1 VTALATLRRVMD
13 SLLPW
18 PSRSQRRAAV
28 DRARGE
34 KEQSLR
40 SAAHAAAVRDD
51 ITSLAERNHF
61 AAAIAEQITRRHAQ
75 GNGGA
80 S

>member
-1 VTALATLRRVMD
+1 MD
-13 SLLPW
+13 AMMPW

-40 SAAHAAAVRDD
+40 SAAHAAGVRAD

-61 AAAIAEQITRRHAQ
+61 AAAVAQQIIQRHSQ
-75 GNGGA
+75 G

>member
-1 VTALATLRRVMD
+1 MD
-13 SLLPW
+13 AMLPW

-34 KEQSLR
+34 KERSLC
-40 SAAHAAAVRDD
+40 SAAQAADVRAD

-61 AAAIAEQITRRHAQ
+61 AYAIAEQIAARHRREGTA
-75 GNGGA
+75 
-80 S
+80 

>member
-1 VTALATLRRVMD
+1 MD
-13 SLLPW
+13 SVLPW

-28 DRARGE
+28 ARARGE
-34 KEQSLR
+34 KEKSRR

-61 AAAIAEQITRRHAQ
+61 AYKVAQQIIQRHRE
-75 GNGGA
+75 G
-80 S
+80 